1 MKRFSIVQ
9 TGYDINEV
17 NRFID
22 IVVNR
27 LEKISNE
34 NTMLTRE
41 IERLKEENS
50 VNKLDEQKLSKAIIA
65 IEETSDKMKRLA
77 KEEASMIIDEAKRN
91 ANSIVHEALV
101 TAQRTENE
109 VNLLKKNLFAPHSY
123 VNGVD
128 CLSTRYPFLFTYTI
142 TF

>member
-34 NTMLTRE
+34 NTILTRE
-41 IERLKEENS
+41 L
-50 VNKLDEQKLSKAIIA
+50 NKVKQDNNLNQFEQQKLSKAIMA
-65 IEETSDKMKRLA
+65 IEETSEKMKKLA
-77 KEEASMIIDEAKRN
+77 KEEASMIIDEARRN

-101 TAQRTENE
+101 TAQQIENE
-109 VNLLKKNLFAPHSY
+109 ANLLKKNIMVYKTKLRSQ
-123 VNGVD
+123 VEILNR
-128 CLSTRYPFLFTYTI
+128 LI
-142 TF
+142 EENEEI